1 MSQPDRP
8 LAGADGN
15 GRPPEAEDP
24 VQSRRFRPLEL
35 LANAALGMFRL
46 PPDTTARLV
55 NVSEN
60 ATFRAESASTGGRW
74 ALRVYREGY
83 QSRSTI
89 ASELA
94 WIEALRRDRVVETPA
109 PVAGT
114 DGDVVQVV
122 AHESVSA
129 GPRHVAL
136 FAWAAGEEPH
146 EDQADLADRF
156 ETLGEIAARMHRHVR
171 TWKRPA
177 GFERFTWDFET
188 TLGSRPRWGP
198 WRGAPGMTAE
208 IEALVARTVAT
219 IGRRLGRFGTTP
231 DRFGLIHG
239 DLRLANLLVDGGTTR
254 VIDFDDCGFGW
265 LMYDCATTVSFF
277 EHRPEVPEL
286 IAAWVRGYRRV
297 DTLSGESEAEIATF
311 VMLRRILLAAW
322 LGTHSETA
330 TARALGAGYTEGTA
344 PLCEAWLSRFSA
356 R

>member
-1 MSQPDRP
+1 MPRPDRRR
-8 LAGADGN
+8 AGPG
-15 GRPPEAEDP
+15 EDRRSAAGDP
-24 VQSRRFRPLEL
+24 AQCERFRPLAH
-35 LANAALGMFRL
+35 LANAALDMYRL
-46 PPDTTARLV
+46 PPDATARLV

-60 ATFRAESASTGGRW
+60 ATFRVESASTGGRW

-83 QSRSTI
+83 QSRSAI

-94 WIEALRRDRVVETPA
+94 WIEALRRDRVVDTPA

-114 DGDVVQVV
+114 DGDCIRVV
-122 AHESVSA
+122 AHEGVS
-129 GPRHVAL
+129 GPRHVVI
-136 FAWAAGEEPH
+136 FAWEAGEEPR
-146 EDQADLADRF
+146 EDQADLGDRF

-171 TWKRPA
+171 AWKRPA

-188 TLGSRPRWGP
+188 TLGSRPRWGA

-208 IEALVARTVAT
+208 TEALFSRTVAA
-219 IGRRLGRFGTTP
+219 IGRRLDRFGRSP
-231 DRFGLIHG
+231 DRFNLIHG

-297 DTLSGESEAEIATF
+297 SSLSGESEEEIATF

-322 LGTHSETA
+322 LGTHPETA

-344 PLCEAWLSRFSA
+344 PLCEAWLSRFTA
-356 R
+356 